1 MKENVIRSKSFELAK
16 EVVLLYQYLTREK
29 REYVLSKQLLRAG
42 TSVGAN
48 ISEGV
53 AGQSRR
59 DFGNRLSI
67 AYKEARETDFWIRLL
82 CATDYLT
89 EQKARKCQD
98 LSDEVIRILCAIL
111 KSLSTHDLPHPPAK
125 Q

>member
-1 MKENVIRSKSFELAK
+1 MMKENIIRSKSFELAR
-16 EVVLLYQYLTREK
+16 EVVFLYQYLTREK

-82 CATDYLT
+82 CATNYLT
-89 EQKARKCQD
+89 EEKARKCTL

-111 KSLSTHDLPHPPAK
+111 KTLSTPD
-125 Q
+125 